1 MGVSSYYIYI
11 MQKKKIVFATCFLIS
26 LNFAYMSD
34 SGIYLI
40 RLHSTTSSHSNIF
53 RRGALISPIVPH
65 RLTLKS
71 YLQACVSFHLQS
83 LTTWDS
89 GNQLTYPVKYIDIGY
104 KDDLPRDDVAKETS
118 FHVETSKDSDIID
131 LPQKDDESIL

>member
-1 MGVSSYYIYI
+1 MCNSVVLLTVQTVS
-11 MQKKKIVFATCFLIS
+11 K
-26 LNFAYMSD
+26 
-34 SGIYLI
+34 YL
-40 RLHSTTSSHSNIF
+40 H
-53 RRGALISPIVPH
+53 VP
-65 RLTLKS
+65 
-71 YLQACVSFHLQS
+71 FHLQS

-104 KDDLPRDDVAKETS
+104 KDDLSLRDDVAKETS